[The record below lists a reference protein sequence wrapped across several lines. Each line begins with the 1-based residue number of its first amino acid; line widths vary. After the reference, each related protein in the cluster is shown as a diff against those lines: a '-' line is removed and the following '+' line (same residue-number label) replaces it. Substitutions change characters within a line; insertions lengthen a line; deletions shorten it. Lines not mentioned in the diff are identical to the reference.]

1 MSAQL
6 SRLLIALSGILG
18 TVLLGLYFGVGFS
31 TGLAQLSS
39 AATLT
44 QVVSVATQYHTLWY
58 LGTWLQATGSL
69 LSVVFFLALV
79 QKSGAT
85 ARLAGLLTIVGSAV
99 LLAVVLIEGVFTI
112 DLAQAAANGHLETS
126 LTSFD
131 LMTVFTYIYPIV
143 PAPVI
148 FLGLGTILLGSRLLP
163 RVFGVLAFGLGIA
176 FAVVGLIALF
186 TTAILSIVVLSLQAL
201 WVLAA
206 ALTLLVRAGTA
217 SDTTGE
223 ASRGS

>member
-6 SRLLIALSGILG
+6 SRVLIALSGILG

-39 AATLT
+39 AATQT

-85 ARLAGLLTIVGSAV
+85 ARLAGLLTTVGSAV

-112 DLAQAAANGHLETS
+112 DLA
-126 LTSFD
+126 
-131 LMTVFTYIYPIV
+131 
-143 PAPVI
+143 
-148 FLGLGTILLGSRLLP
+148 
-163 RVFGVLAFGLGIA
+163 
-176 FAVVGLIALF
+176 
-186 TTAILSIVVLSLQAL
+186 
-201 WVLAA
+201 
-206 ALTLLVRAGTA
+206 
-217 SDTTGE
+217 
-223 ASRGS
+223 